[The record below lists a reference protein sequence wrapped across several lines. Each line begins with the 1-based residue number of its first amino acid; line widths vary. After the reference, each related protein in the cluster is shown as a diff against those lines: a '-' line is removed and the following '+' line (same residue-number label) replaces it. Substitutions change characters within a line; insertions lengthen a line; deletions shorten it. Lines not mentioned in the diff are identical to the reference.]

1 MIHLLLSRV
10 ELGLQVYILPQLFV
24 EASDLFFKEKGL
36 VLVLGGFMDW
46 QLQFFSLWFDLDL

>member
-36 VLVLGGFMDW
+36 VLVLGGFMDR
-46 QLQFFSLWFDLDL
+46 QLQFFSL